1 MEKNI
6 IFCADGTWN
15 NPNQDHDRD
24 EIADPT
30 NVYKL
35 FLCLDGMDSP
45 AALLTANE
53 QEKELASDG
62 ATLQI
67 AKYIH
72 GVGDSRNPI
81 GRIIGGAFGAGII
94 SRIVRGYTFI
104 SRNYEP
110 GAKIFIVGFSRGA
123 YTARALA
130 GLIASEGVLAPALTL
145 DKELAYRA
153 GAEAWYQYRQ
163 KTAPKSK
170 LARLWEVASDLPRFL
185 SEKSLKAT
193 DFVTVDK
200 IVAVAVWDTVG
211 ALGIPLFKGNG
222 RVDAFRFCDTKLS
235 KKVTNGFHAVSLD
248 EQRDDFEPTL
258 WDPAPNVKQVLF
270 PGAHCDVGGGYPMA
284 RNENGLSDGGLRW
297 MIDQLTA
304 VGVRFSNAQPFKITP
319 SHIGIAHKPWLHS
332 PWNYPGVKIDP
343 RRFPKDVERH
353 PSIAAR
359 MGEAGVVNEPGEAAM
374 AYDPASLSL
383 MDAPETRK
391 FALVS

>member
-15 NPNQDHDRD
+15 NPNQDHDGD
-24 EIADPT
+24 EVADPT

-35 FLCLDGMDSP
+35 FLCLDGMDLP

-53 QEKELASDG
+53 QEKELANEG
-62 ATLQI
+62 TTLQI
-67 AKYIH
+67 AKYIN

-81 GRIIGGAFGAGII
+81 GRIIGGAFGAGVI

-110 GAKIFIVGFSRGA
+110 GARIFIVGFSRGA

-130 GLIASEGVLAPALTL
+130 GLIASEGVLTPQLTM
-145 DKELAYRA
+145 DKERAYRA

-170 LARLWEVASDLPRFL
+170 LARLWEVACDLPRFL

-193 DFVTVDK
+193 DFVPVDE
-200 IVAVAVWDTVG
+200 IAAVAVWDTVG
-211 ALGIPLFKGNG
+211 ALGIPRFKGNG

-235 KKVTNGFHAVSLD
+235 KKVIRGFHAVALD
-248 EQRDDFEPTL
+248 EQRCDFEPTL

-270 PGAHCDVGGGYPMA
+270 PGAHCDTGGGYPMIG
-284 RNENGLSDGGLRW
+284 NESGLSDGGLRW
-297 MIDQLTA
+297 MMDQLTEA
-304 VGVRFSNAQPFKITP
+304 GVRFSTREPYQITP
-319 SHIGIAHKPWLHS
+319 SHLGIAHKPWRQS
-332 PWNYPGVKIDP
+332 PWNYPGVKTSP
-343 RRFPKDVERH
+343 RSFPKDMERH
-353 PSIAAR
+353 PSIALR
-359 MGEAGVVNEPGEAAM
+359 MREVGVIHEPGEAAM
-374 AYDPASLSL
+374 AYYPVSLHLIDEPELMKAAS
-383 MDAPETRK
+383 
-391 FALVS
+391 V

>member
-1 MEKNI
+1 MAKNI

-15 NPNQDHDRD
+15 NPSQDHDGD
-24 EIADPT
+24 DVSDPT

-35 FLCLDGMDSP
+35 FLCLEGADSP

-53 QEKELASDG
+53 QEKELKNDG
-62 ATLQI
+62 AIVQI
-67 AKYIH
+67 SKYIH
-72 GVGDSRNPI
+72 GVGDSRNPV
-81 GRIIGGAFGAGII
+81 GRIIGGAFGAGVI

-110 GAKIFIVGFSRGA
+110 GARIFIVGFSRGA

-130 GLIASEGVLAPALTL
+130 GLIASEGVLAPALTM

-193 DFVTVDK
+193 DFVPVNE
-200 IVAVAVWDTVG
+200 IAAVAVWDTVG

-235 KKVTNGFHAVSLD
+235 KKVSAGFHAVALD
-248 EQRDDFEPTL
+248 EQRCDFEPTF

-284 RNENGLSDGGLRW
+284 ENESGLSDGGLRW
-297 MIDQLTA
+297 MMDQLSQ
-304 VGVRFSNAQPFKITP
+304 VGVLLSSNEPYKITP
-319 SHIGIAHKPWLHS
+319 SHVGIAHKPWLHS
-332 PWNYPGVKIDP
+332 PWNYPGIRIAP
-343 RRFPKDVERH
+343 RDLLKDMERH
-353 PSIAAR
+353 PSVALR
-359 MGEAGVVNEPGEAAM
+359 MGEASVFHEPGEAAM
-374 AYDPASLSL
+374 IYDPASLR
-383 MDAPETRK
+383 MIEGIP
-391 FALVS
+391 

>member
-1 MEKNI
+1 MKKNI

-15 NPNQDHDRD
+15 NPTQDHDGD
-24 EIADPT
+24 EVADPT

-53 QEKELASDG
+53 QEKELANEG
-62 ATLQI
+62 AMLQI
-67 AKYIH
+67 SKYIH
-72 GVGDSRNPI
+72 GVGDSRNRV
-81 GRIIGGAFGAGII
+81 GRIIGGAFGAGVI

-110 GAKIFIVGFSRGA
+110 GARIFIVGFSRGA

-130 GLIASEGVLAPALTL
+130 GLITSEGVLTPQLTM

-193 DFVTVDK
+193 DFVPVDT
-200 IVAVAVWDTVG
+200 IAAVAVWDTVG
-211 ALGIPLFKGNG
+211 ALGIPRFKGNG

-235 KKVTNGFHAVSLD
+235 EKVLRGFHAVALD
-248 EQRDDFEPTL
+248 EQRCDFEPTL

-270 PGAHCDVGGGYPMA
+270 PGAHCDVGGGYPMIG
-284 RNENGLSDGGLRW
+284 NESGLSDGGLRW
-297 MIDQLTA
+297 MMDQLTEI
-304 VGVRFSNAQPFKITP
+304 GVRFSTREAYQITP
-319 SHIGIAHKPWLHS
+319 NHLGIAHKPWLHS
-332 PWNYPGVKIDP
+332 PWNYPSVKTGP
-343 RRFPKDVERH
+343 RSFPKDMERH
-353 PSIAAR
+353 PSIALR
-359 MGEAGVVNEPGEAAM
+359 MREVGVVQEPGEAPM
-374 AYDPASLSL
+374 AYDPASLRVI
-383 MDAPETRK
+383 DAPELLR
-391 FALVS
+391 AASV